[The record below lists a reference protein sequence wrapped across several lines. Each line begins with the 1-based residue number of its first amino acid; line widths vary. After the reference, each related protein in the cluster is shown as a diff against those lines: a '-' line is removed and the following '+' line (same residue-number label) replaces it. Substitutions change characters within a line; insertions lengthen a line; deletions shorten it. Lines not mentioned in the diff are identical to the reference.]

1 LEVIKNSIA
10 FNLIDSI
17 FYLNKKSSDKNKKK
31 VEENKKENKEEYKP
45 FNNSILLS
53 RVYNKEKLEEIILK
67 KKDYTDKTIY
77 DITEQLKEN
86 IEKESKLRKV
96 IIYEISSSQ
105 RLTYDQLLEHWFIE
119 KLLELNVIKNEQNK
133 INKIIFLTETSFN
146 YIKERLSNKYKLKS
160 VKKVYR
166 QVINI
171 IYKNDKDSIDKLI
184 SLNSN
189 TTRIYNSY
197 RDYKIIRNNSIIFSY
212 LEIYCILGQIEKIL
226 TEEQIKVY

>member
-1 LEVIKNSIA
+1 LSKSINTGIYIKKKISLLLSDTTYIKVRKKIIKELIEKNKLKIVVSNISQVSKIRKEIKEVKNEPFILLYEKNSTQLEVIKNSIA

-133 INKIIFLTETSFN
+133 
-146 YIKERLSNKYKLKS
+146 
-160 VKKVYR
+160 
-166 QVINI
+166 
-171 IYKNDKDSIDKLI
+171 
-184 SLNSN
+184 
-189 TTRIYNSY
+189 
-197 RDYKIIRNNSIIFSY
+197 
-212 LEIYCILGQIEKIL
+212 
-226 TEEQIKVY
+226 